1 MTHDLIKELRELTG
15 SGMMEI
21 KSALDEAGGNKQKAV
36 EILRKKGALK
46 AGKKADRVAN
56 EGLVEA
62 YIHPGSRVG
71 VLVEVNCETDFVS
84 RTEDFKTLV
93 KELALHIAAANPLYV
108 AVENVPAEVVEKE
121 KEIYKEQVSAKG
133 GSASRS
139 GSEDPSGSRTTGGKG
154 KSDEIINKIL
164 EGKIAKYYEEACLM
178 EQPFCKNPDIKVKD
192 LIAEAVAKMGEKVVV
207 KRFARFVLGN

>member
-1 MTHDLIKELRELTG
+1 MTNLIKELRELTG
-15 SGMMEI
+15 AGMMEI

-71 VLVEVNCETDFVS
+71 VLVEVNCETDFVA
-84 RTEDFKTLV
+84 RTQDFKNLV

-108 AVENVPAEVVEKE
+108 EVADIPAEVVEKE
-121 KEIYKEQVSAKG
+121 KEIYKEQM
-133 GSASRS
+133 
-139 GSEDPSGSRTTGGKG
+139 KG
-154 KSDEIINKIL
+154 KPEDVIVKIL
-164 EGKIAKYYEEACLM
+164 EGKLAKYYEEVCLM

-192 LIAEAVAKMGEKVVV
+192 LIAEAVAKMGERVVV